1 MLGDEGLAILIIVG
15 IGRRLLYRV
24 RTGGGDM
31 GGVGVSGK
39 GQRLAVGSAGEL
51 VCAGGRAAA
60 AGRKSEV

>member
-1 MLGDEGLAILIIVG
+1 MFALAGMIW
-15 IGRRLLYRV
+15 
-24 RTGGGDM
+24 

-60 AGRKSEV
+60 AVASQRSNTSEAPATFMKQSRSSAD